1 MIHNISDQSDY
12 FFSLLFI
19 LAKLVIRYDPT
30 GR

>member
-1 MIHNISDQSDY
+1 MIHNLSDQSDY
-12 FFSLLFI
+12 FNLLFI